1 MRNRNLVVP
10 LALVLALM
18 SAAGVLLYTRN
29 VRSEASAGGP
39 TAPVVVAA
47 VDVPAGT
54 QFDELISRN
63 DLVVE
68 EIPTDYIVPG
78 AVADVEELRGTTAAQ
93 PLLKG
98 EQVSAD
104 RVAELGTVPGGGLGI
119 PDGFSAIS
127 MQLPAAQSVGA
138 SLNRGDRV
146 RVFATFHGVGAEG
159 KSTTVALL
167 PDVLVLEAVA
177 LGESETRAPNVMLT
191 LAVEPEDA
199 AKFAFA
205 QDTATIWVNLLAP
218 DDKGAPPPPV
228 TINDA
233 TKVTV

>member
-1 MRNRNLVVP
+1 MRSRNLVVP

-29 VRSEASAGGP
+29 VRSEAGAGGP
-39 TAPVVVAA
+39 TTPVVVAA

-54 QFDELISRN
+54 QFDELIEAG
-63 DLVVE
+63 DLVTQQ
-68 EIPTDYIVPG
+68 IPKDYVVPG

-93 PLLKG
+93 PLLEG

-104 RVAELGTVPGGGLGI
+104 RVAELGTVPGGSLGI

-138 SLNRGDRV
+138 NLHRGDYI
-146 RVFATFHGVGAEG
+146 RVFATFHGVGSG
-159 KSTTVALL
+159 GNSTTVALL
-167 PDVLVLEAVA
+167 PNVLVLDAVT
-177 LGESETRAPNVMLT
+177 LGESESRAPNVMLT
-191 LAVEPEDA
+191 LAVAPDEA

-218 DDKGAPPPPV
+218 DDKGKAPEP
-228 TINDA
+228 ISLNEA
-233 TKVTV
+233 TSVS

>member
-29 VRSEASAGGP
+29 VRSEAGSGGP
-39 TAPVVVAA
+39 TTPVVVAA

-54 QFDELISRN
+54 QFDELIAKN
-63 DLVVE
+63 ELVIQQ
-68 EIPTDYIVPG
+68 IPTDYVVPG
-78 AVADVEELRGTTAAQ
+78 AVADVEELAGTTAAQ
-93 PLLKG
+93 PLLEG

-104 RVAELGTVPGGGLGI
+104 RVAELGTVPGGSLGI

-127 MQLPAAQSVGA
+127 MQLPAAQTVGA
-138 SLNRGDRV
+138 SLHRGDHV
-146 RVFATFHGVGAEG
+146 RIFATFHGVGSGG

-167 PDVLVLEAVA
+167 DNVLVLDAVA
-177 LGESETRAPNVMLT
+177 LGGTETRAPNVMLT
-191 LAVEPEDA
+191 LAVTPEDA

-205 QDTATIWVNLLAP
+205 QDTSTIWVNLLAP
-218 DDKGAPPPPV
+218 DDKERPPAPV
-228 TINDA
+228 GLEEA
-233 TKVTV
+233 TAV

>member
-10 LALVLALM
+10 LSIVLAMM

-29 VRSEASAGGP
+29 VRSEAASGGP

-54 QFDELISRN
+54 QFDELIAEG
-63 DLVVE
+63 DLVTRQ
-68 EIPTDYIVPG
+68 IPTSYVVPD
-78 AVADVEELRGTTAAQ
+78 AVADVEDLRGTTAAQ
-93 PLLKG
+93 PLLEG

-104 RVAELGTVPGGGLGI
+104 RVAELGSVPGGSLGI
-119 PDGFSAIS
+119 PEGFSAIS
-127 MQLPAAQSVGA
+127 MQLPAAQTVGA
-138 SLNRGDRV
+138 SLHRGDHV
-146 RVFATFHGVGAEG
+146 RVFATFHGVGTGG
-159 KSTTVALL
+159 KSKTVALL
-167 PDVLVLEAVA
+167 PDVLVLDALS

-205 QDTATIWVNLLAP
+205 QDTSTIWVNLLAP
-218 DDKGAPPPPV
+218 DDRGVPPAPV
-228 TINDA
+228 TLADA
-233 TKVTV
+233 TAD

>member
-29 VRSEASAGGP
+29 VRSEAGSGGP
-39 TAPVVVAA
+39 TTPVVVAA

-54 QFDELISRN
+54 QFDELIAN
-63 DLVVE
+63 GDLVTQQ
-68 EIPTDYIVPG
+68 IPTDYVVPG
-78 AVADVEELRGTTAAQ
+78 AVADVEELAGTTAAQ
-93 PLLKG
+93 PLLEG

-119 PDGFSAIS
+119 PEGFSAIS
-127 MQLPAAQSVGA
+127 MQLPAAQTVGA
-138 SLNRGDRV
+138 SLHRGDNV
-146 RVFATFHGVGAEG
+146 RIFATFHGVGSGG

-167 PDVLVLEAVA
+167 PNVLVLDAVA
-177 LGESETRAPNVMLT
+177 LGGTETRAPNVMLT
-191 LAVEPEDA
+191 LAVTPEDA

-205 QDTATIWVNLLAP
+205 QDTATLWVNLLAP
-218 DDKGAPPPPV
+218 DDKGRPPAP
-228 TINDA
+228 IELDDA
-233 TKVTV
+233 TSVV

>member
-29 VRSEASAGGP
+29 VRSEAAAGGP

-54 QFDELISRN
+54 QFDELIASN
-63 DLVVE
+63 ELVVQQ
-68 EIPTDYIVPG
+68 IPTDYIVPG
-78 AVADVEELRGTTAAQ
+78 AVADVEELAGTTAAQ

-104 RVAELGTVPGGGLGI
+104 RVAELGSVPGGGLGI
-119 PDGFSAIS
+119 PEGFSAFS

-138 SLNRGDRV
+138 SLHRGDHV
-146 RVFATFHGVGAEG
+146 RVFATFHGVGPNG

-191 LAVEPEDA
+191 LAVESEDA
-199 AKFAFA
+199 AKLAFA

-218 DDKGAPPPPV
+218 DDKDTAVEPV
-228 TINDA
+228 TITEV
-233 TKVTV
+233 TKAEV